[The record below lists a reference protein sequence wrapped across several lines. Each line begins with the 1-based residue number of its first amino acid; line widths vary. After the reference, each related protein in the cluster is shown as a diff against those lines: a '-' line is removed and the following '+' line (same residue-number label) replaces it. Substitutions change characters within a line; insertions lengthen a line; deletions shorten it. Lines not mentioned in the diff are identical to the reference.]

1 MRRGT
6 LPRQMGFPVYREYV
20 HFWGFP
26 MISRPRPN
34 PLVLCILDGWGERP
48 KADDNA
54 ITAAHTPAWHRLLAC
69 WPHAHLQA
77 SEHYVGLPDG
87 QMGNSEVGHTNL
99 GAGRLVR
106 QDLPRI
112 DAAIAADQVAVMP
125 ALRAF
130 IGKLK
135 ESRGT
140 AHLMGL
146 LSPGGVHSHQHQI
159 AALARILAEGGL
171 PVAVHA
177 FLDGRDTPPK
187 AAMSYLKK
195 FQQDVTGLERLRIV
209 TLCGRYF
216 AMDRDKRW
224 DRVEK
229 AYRVIVEAAGD
240 SAKDPL
246 QTIATAYA
254 RGETDEFVRPT
265 AIADYRG
272 MEDGDGVL
280 IANFRAD
287 RVRELATAL
296 LDPEFADFRR
306 AKRVEFSAALGLV
319 EYSTELSRFLGTLFP
334 PEDLAD
340 TFGEV
345 VSRAG
350 LTQLRIAETE
360 KYPHVTFFFNGG
372 RETVFPGEERILVP
386 SPKVATYDQQPE
398 MSAPEVTDKVVEAI
412 TAHRFDVIVL
422 NYANADMVGHTGR
435 LDAAVKAAETV
446 DTCLGRLS
454 EAVERARGTLVITAD
469 HGNAEMMRDAE
480 TGEPHTAH
488 TLNPVP
494 FIVVNPP
501 ATVRHL
507 DDGRLSDVAP
517 TLLDILGL
525 PKPSAMT
532 GHSLIVGEIAGAA
545 EHVAAG

>member
-1 MRRGT
+1 
-6 LPRQMGFPVYREYV
+6 
-20 HFWGFP
+20 
-26 MISRPRPN
+26 MISRSRPN

-54 ITAAHTPAWHRLLAC
+54 ITVAHTPVWHRLLAR

-99 GAGRLVR
+99 GAGRLVL

-112 DAAIAADQVAVMP
+112 DAAIAADQLAAMP

-130 IGKLK
+130 IGKLR

-146 LSPGGVHSHQHQI
+146 LSPGGVHSHQRQI
-159 AALARILAEGGL
+159 AVLARILSEAGL

-195 FQQDVTGLERLRIV
+195 FQQDVTGLERLRIA

-240 SAKDPL
+240 RSEDPV
-246 QTIATAYA
+246 QAMATAYA

-296 LDPEFADFRR
+296 LDPDFAEFTRTRR
-306 AKRVEFSAALGLV
+306 VVFAAALGLV

-334 PEDLAD
+334 PEGLGD

-345 VSRAG
+345 VSKAG

-360 KYPHVTFFFNGG
+360 KYAHVTFFFNGG

-398 MSAPEVTDKVVEAI
+398 MSAPEVTDEVVAAI
-412 TAHRFDVIVL
+412 AAHRFDVIVL
-422 NYANADMVGHTGR
+422 NYANTDMVGHTGR
-435 LDAAVKAAETV
+435 LDAAVKAVETV

-501 ATVRHL
+501 ATIRHL

-532 GHSLIVGEIAGAA
+532 GHSLIAGEIAAAA

>member
-1 MRRGT
+1 MT
-6 LPRQMGFPVYREYV
+6 PR
-20 HFWGFP
+20 
-26 MISRPRPN
+26 SRPD

-48 KADDNA
+48 QTDDNA
-54 ITAAHTPAWHRLLAC
+54 IAVAHTPVWHRLLAR

-77 SEHYVGLPDG
+77 SEHFVGLPDG

-99 GAGRLVR
+99 GAGRLVL

-112 DAAIAADQVAVMP
+112 DAAIASNRLATMP
-125 ALRAF
+125 GLREF
-130 IGKLK
+130 ISKVK
-135 ESRGT
+135 KSRGT
-140 AHLMGL
+140 VHLMGL
-146 LSPGGVHSHQHQI
+146 LSPGGVHSHQQQI
-159 AALARILAEGGL
+159 AALARILAEAGL

-187 AAMSYLKK
+187 AAGSYLQK
-195 FQQDVTGLERLRIV
+195 FQRDVAGLERLRIA
-209 TLCGRYF
+209 TLCGRYY

-229 AYRVIVEAAGD
+229 AYQVIVEGVGARAQNPAA
-240 SAKDPL
+240 A
-246 QTIATAYA
+246 IAAAYA
-254 RGETDEFVRPT
+254 RGETDEFVQPL

-272 MEDGDGVL
+272 MEDGDGLMV
-280 IANFRAD
+280 ANFRAD

-296 LDPEFADFRR
+296 LDTEFAGFARSKCV
-306 AKRVEFSAALGLV
+306 AFAAALGLV
-319 EYSTELSRFLGTLFP
+319 EYSTGLNRFLGTLFP
-334 PEDLAD
+334 PEDLSD

-360 KYPHVTFFFNGG
+360 KYAHVTFFFNGG
-372 RETVFPGEERILVP
+372 REMVFPGEERILVP
-386 SPKVATYDQQPE
+386 SPKVATYDQRPE

-412 TAHRFDVIVL
+412 AAHRFDVVVL
-422 NYANADMVGHTGR
+422 NYANTDMVGHTGR
-435 LDAAVKAAETV
+435 LDATVNAVETV
-446 DTCLGRLS
+446 DACLGRLS
-454 EAVERARGTLVITAD
+454 EAIERAGGTLVITAD
-469 HGNAEMMRDAE
+469 HGNAEMMLDPE

-501 ATVRHL
+501 VMVRHL
-507 DDGRLSDVAP
+507 DDGRLADVAP
-517 TLLDILGL
+517 TLLDLLGL

-532 GHSLIVGEIAGAA
+532 GHSLIAA
-545 EHVAAG
+545 PAAQYAAR

>member
-1 MRRGT
+1 MI
-6 LPRQMGFPVYREYV
+6 PR
-20 HFWGFP
+20 
-26 MISRPRPN
+26 SRPA

-54 ITAAHTPAWHRLLAC
+54 IAMARTPIWHRLLAS

-77 SEHYVGLPDG
+77 SEHDVGLPEG

-99 GAGRLVR
+99 GAGRLVL

-112 DAAIAADQVAVMP
+112 DAAIAGAQLAAMP
-125 ALRAF
+125 ALRDF
-130 IGKLK
+130 IGNLK

-159 AALARILAEGGL
+159 AALARILAIAGV

-187 AAMSYLKK
+187 AAAAYLKN
-195 FQQDVTGLERLRIV
+195 FQRDVADLDRLRIA
-209 TLCGRYF
+209 TLCGRYY
-216 AMDRDKRW
+216 AMDRDQRW

-229 AYRVIVEAAGD
+229 AYRVIVQGIGQSAEDPLRAIEAAYD
-240 SAKDPL
+240 
-246 QTIATAYA
+246 
-254 RGETDEFVRPT
+254 RGETDEFVQPT
-265 AIADYRG
+265 AISGYRG

-287 RVRELATAL
+287 RVREIATAL
-296 LDPEFADFRR
+296 LDPDFSGFTREKQV
-306 AKRVEFSAALGLV
+306 ACVAALGLV
-319 EYSTELSRFLGTLFP
+319 EYSAQLNRFLGTLFP
-334 PEDLAD
+334 PENLED

-360 KYPHVTFFFNGG
+360 KYAHVTFFFNGG

-398 MSAPEVTDKVVEAI
+398 MSAPEVTDRVVKAI
-412 TAHRFDVIVL
+412 GAHRFDVIVL
-422 NYANADMVGHTGR
+422 NYANTDMVGHTGR
-435 LDAAVKAAETV
+435 LDAAVKAVETV
-446 DTCLGRLS
+446 DACLSRLS
-454 EAVERARGTLVITAD
+454 EAVEQAGGTLVITAD
-469 HGNAEMMRDAE
+469 HGNAEMMRDPE

-494 FIVVNPP
+494 FVVVKPP
-501 ATVRHL
+501 RPIQYLA
-507 DDGRLSDVAP
+507 DGRLADVAP
-517 TLLDILGL
+517 TLLDLLGL
-525 PKPSAMT
+525 PQPVVMT
-532 GHSLIVGEIAGAA
+532 GHSLIAA
-545 EHVAAG
+545 AVVENPAD

>member
-1 MRRGT
+1 
-6 LPRQMGFPVYREYV
+6 
-20 HFWGFP
+20 
-26 MISRPRPN
+26 MISRSRSG

-54 ITAAHTPAWHRLLAC
+54 ITMAHTPVWDRLLAR

-99 GAGRLVR
+99 GAGRLVL

-112 DAAIAADQVAVMP
+112 DAAIAADQLAAMP
-125 ALRAF
+125 ALRDF

-146 LSPGGVHSHQHQI
+146 LSPGGVHAHQHQI
-159 AALARILAEGGL
+159 AALARILSEAGL

-187 AAMSYLKK
+187 AAISYLNK
-195 FQQDVTGLERLRIV
+195 FQRDVAGLDRLRIA

-224 DRVEK
+224 DRLEK
-229 AYRVIVEAAGD
+229 AYRVIVEGGEDRAEDPVQAIAA
-240 SAKDPL
+240 
-246 QTIATAYA
+246 AYD

-265 AIADYRG
+265 AMADYRG
-272 MEDGDGVL
+272 MENGDGLL

-296 LDPEFADFRR
+296 LDPDFAGFVR
-306 AKRVEFSAALGLV
+306 AKRVAFTAALGLV
-319 EYSTELSRFLGTLFP
+319 EYSTELNRFLGTLFP
-334 PEDLAD
+334 PQDLTD

-360 KYPHVTFFFNGG
+360 KYAHVTFFFNGG
-372 RETVFPGEERILVP
+372 RETILPGEERILVP

-412 TAHRFDVIVL
+412 AAHRFDVIVL
-422 NYANADMVGHTGR
+422 NYANADMVGHTGH
-435 LDAAVKAAETV
+435 LDAAVKAVETV
-446 DTCLGRLS
+446 DSCLGRLS
-454 EAVERARGTLVITAD
+454 EAVERAGGTLVITAD

-488 TLNPVP
+488 TINPVP
-494 FIVVNPP
+494 FVVVNPP
-501 ATVRHL
+501 AAVRHL

-525 PKPSAMT
+525 PKPAAMT
-532 GHSLIVGEIAGAA
+532 GHSLIAAAA
-545 EHVAAG
+545 EQAAAS